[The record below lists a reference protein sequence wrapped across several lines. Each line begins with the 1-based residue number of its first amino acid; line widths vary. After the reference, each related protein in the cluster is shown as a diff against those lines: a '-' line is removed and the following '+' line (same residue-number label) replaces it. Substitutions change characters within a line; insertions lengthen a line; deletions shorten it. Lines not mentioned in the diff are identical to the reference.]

1 MERVTCKV
9 EGSKER
15 KISNFRGNSTMT
27 FWCLLPQVTPTQ
39 WQKWKESFQEG
50 RGLSMW
56 DLNSNSAS
64 LSVLFE
70 SVVAEENLE
79 MDKERNRR
87 KMAW

>member
-1 MERVTCKV
+1 
-9 EGSKER
+9 
-15 KISNFRGNSTMT
+15 MT
-27 FWCLLPQVTPTQ
+27 LWCLLPQVTPTQ

-56 DLNSNSAS
+56 DLNWSSAS
-64 LSVLFE
+64 LSVSFE